1 MALEIEK
8 KYLTFSDKLPKL
20 VGGILY
26 IQGYLT
32 LSPLIRFRVSGN
44 EVCLNIKKIKSDS
57 RIRDEWEF
65 RSRLNDDEI
74 RELIG
79 LSIKK
84 PIEKVRY
91 RTESHGLIWEI
102 DVYQGE
108 NEGLITAEVE
118 LPGENYAISFPE
130 WIDNKHEI
138 SNDERFFNRNLG
150 DFPYKLFRDS
160 L

>member
-1 MALEIEK
+1 
-8 KYLTFSDKLPKL
+8 
-20 VGGILY
+20 
-26 IQGYLT
+26 
-32 LSPLIRFRVSGN
+32 VSGN

-102 DVYQGE
+102 DVYRGE

-118 LPGENYAISFPE
+118 LPEEDYVISFPE
-130 WIDNKHEI
+130 WVDNKHEI